1 MAKLNINVGQSD
13 NDKTGDPLRTA
24 FTKVNANFTELYTA
38 MNADVQI
45 PTQTGNV
52 GKFLTTSGPVLSWS
66 DPSLQS
72 KAVRNVG
79 SVAAAGTVTLD
90 YSTDSV
96 VRATATGS
104 TITIAHSN
112 ITSGKVVELILSNT
126 SGASCTVT
134 VGVAGTNTINNSTT
148 YAIGNNTTHI
158 FTGRSFGTTTT
169 DVYVT
174 VV

>member
-1 MAKLNINVGQSD
+1 MAKLNINIGSSA

-24 FTKVNANFTELYTA
+24 FSKVNANFTELYSGGL
-38 MNADVQI
+38 I
-45 PTQTGNV
+45 PTQTGNG
-52 GKFLTTSGPVLSWS
+52 GKFLTTSGTVLSWS

-104 TITIAHSN
+104 TITIAHST

-126 SGASCTVT
+126 SGAACTVT